1 MSYERIAKAV
11 VETPWAITREK
22 LDEIEAI
29 LAFHMNGGKFTAEEL
44 RARIGEP
51 QRAAPAK
58 RGAIAVI
65 PLQGVISHRMG
76 GMTEMS
82 GGMSTERFS
91 QMFREAL
98 ADDSVSAI
106 VADIDSPGGTIAGVT
121 ELHDEIM
128 KARGQKK
135 LIAHINSLGA
145 SAAYWIASAF
155 DEIWAT
161 PSAMVGSIGI
171 IASHIDTSKADE
183 KDGITRT
190 TFTAGKFKGEGH
202 GPLTDEA
209 KAAVQARLDEAYATM
224 TADIGGGRGIAAS
237 VVKEGYGEGRVVSA
251 KAAKKLAM
259 VDKIGTFDE
268 LVGKLTGRRGVAA
281 PGMRAEDEAPEPEP
295 AAVPPLAAE
304 APAVPIVDPDAAIR
318 ERLERI

>member
-11 VETPWAITREK
+11 AETPWAITREK

-29 LAFHMNGGKFTAEEL
+29 LTFHMEGHKFSADEL

-51 QRAAPAK
+51 TRAAPAK

-135 LIAHINSLGA
+135 LYAHINGMGA

-155 DEIWAT
+155 DEVWAT
-161 PSAMVGSIGI
+161 PSATVGAIGI
-171 IASHIDTSKADE
+171 IASHVDTSNADE
-183 KDGITRT
+183 KNGITRT
-190 TFTAGKFKGEGH
+190 VFSSGKYKAEGS

-209 KAAVQARLDEAYATM
+209 KAAMQARLDEAYGVM
-224 TADIGGGRGIAAS
+224 TADIGNGRGVNAS
-237 VVKEGYGEGRVVSA
+237 VVREGFAEGRVVSA

-268 LVGKLTGRRGVAA
+268 LVGKIAGRRVTNAGL
-281 PGMRAEDEAPEPEP
+281 RAEDEAPEI
-295 AAVPPLAAE
+295 AAEEAPVELSAAE
-304 APAVPIVDPDAAIR
+304 ASAAISTEIR
-318 ERLERI
+318 ERLERF